1 LISRSSEHEDRKHP
15 KNSSTICVNIDVIV
29 NISKSARSIVTE
41 SEQSSECSINLTDY
55 ESRLTLTPK
64 HNYLDCTMINS
75 LSKLSTA
82 FLLAVSIGAIVSAIP
97 SATVAAPFPG
107 DRPVP
112 DDSLVDSSRRLKNYV
127 LFGTDGNSNA
137 YTGDTS
143 TSEAHGL
150 LCLAK
155 VNLPKP
161 AGLPAPVTTPGG
173 ALRDSWS
180 GGYIM
185 VVPNVPGQK
194 LTSKAVADGI
204 CNSYGQQNYGV
215 AGFKMAEFHDGDKQ
229 AGWAGW
235 SFWGDASLAARR
247 GFEGFNDR
255 VWTSIS
261 DQNANPWGVYNQTG
275 NGQVRKALTFV
286 KTNQIRLRG

>member
-1 LISRSSEHEDRKHP
+1 M
-15 KNSSTICVNIDVIV
+15 KNLLPLKV
-29 NISKSARSIVTE
+29 SA
-41 SEQSSECSINLTDY
+41 
-55 ESRLTLTPK
+55 
-64 HNYLDCTMINS
+64 
-75 LSKLSTA
+75 A
-82 FLLAVSIGAIVSAIP
+82 FLFAIALTAIP
-97 SATVAAPFPG
+97 SVTVAAPLTADNSVDAPA
-107 DRPVP
+107 DAPA
-112 DDSLVDSSRRLKNYV
+112 DSPADAPADGRGPRLVKFKEYAS
-127 LFGTDGNSNA
+127 FGTDFKSNVYGGN
-137 YTGDTS
+137 TP

-150 LCLAK
+150 LCVAK

-161 AGLPAPVTTPGG
+161 AGLPSPVTTPGG

-180 GGYIM
+180 GGYVM
-185 VVPNVPGQK
+185 VVPNVQGQK
-194 LTSKAVADGI
+194 LTSKAVADSI
-204 CNSYGQQNYGV
+204 CNRYGRQNYGV
-215 AGFKMAEFHDGDKQ
+215 AGFQMAEFHDGDNK

-235 SFWGDASLAARR
+235 GFWGDASLAARR

>member
-1 LISRSSEHEDRKHP
+1 M
-15 KNSSTICVNIDVIV
+15 KNLLPLKV
-29 NISKSARSIVTE
+29 SA
-41 SEQSSECSINLTDY
+41 
-55 ESRLTLTPK
+55 
-64 HNYLDCTMINS
+64 
-75 LSKLSTA
+75 A
-82 FLLAVSIGAIVSAIP
+82 FLFAIAVSAFATAIP
-97 SATVAAPFPG
+97 SVTMAAP
-107 DRPVP
+107 R
-112 DDSLVDSSRRLKNYV
+112 SVDSPVDSPVDNSVDAPANAPANAPADSRPPNPVGLKYYA

-137 YTGDTS
+137 YTGDAS

-150 LCLAK
+150 LCIAK

-161 AGLPAPVTTPGG
+161 AGLPAPVNTPGG

-180 GGYIM
+180 AGYVM

-204 CNSYGQQNYGV
+204 CNSYGRQNYGV
-215 AGFKMAEFHDGDKQ
+215 AGFQMAEFHDGDKQ

-247 GFEGFNDR
+247 GFEGFNGR

-275 NGQVRKALTFV
+275 NGQIRKALTFV
-286 KTNQIRLRG
+286 KNNQIRLRS

>member
-1 LISRSSEHEDRKHP
+1 MI
-15 KNSSTICVNIDVIV
+15 
-29 NISKSARSIVTE
+29 KS
-41 SEQSSECSINLTDY
+41 LP
-55 ESRLTLTPK
+55 L
-64 HNYLDCTMINS
+64 
-75 LSKLSTA
+75 KLSTA
-82 FLLAVSIGAIVSAIP
+82 FLLAVSIGSVASAIP
-97 SATVAAPFPG
+97 SVTLAAPLAVDNP
-107 DRPVP
+107 
-112 DDSLVDSSRRLKNYV
+112 VDSIRPHPVKHKAYA
-127 LFGTDGNSNA
+127 LFGTDRNSNA

-180 GGYIM
+180 AGYIM
-185 VVPNVPGQK
+185 VVPKVQGQK
-194 LTSKAVADGI
+194 LTSKAVADDI
-204 CNSYGQQNYGV
+204 CANYGQQNYGV

-229 AGWAGW
+229 AGVPGW

-275 NGQVRKALTFV
+275 NGQIRKALTFV
-286 KTNQIRLRG
+286 KTNQIQL